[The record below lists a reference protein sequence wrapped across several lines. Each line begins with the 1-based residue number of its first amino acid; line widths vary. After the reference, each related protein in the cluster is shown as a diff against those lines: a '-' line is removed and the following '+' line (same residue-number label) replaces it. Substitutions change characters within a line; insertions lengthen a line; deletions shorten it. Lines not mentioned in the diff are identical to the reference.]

1 MRIDTLLC
9 RLRFVKTRGR
19 AQRLI
24 DEGHIRCN
32 GTRVVG
38 RDLSVGAGDVLT
50 LPLGTRVQVVRID
63 ALPDRRGPPGE
74 AQSCYTCLDRAAPL
88 AIAGAKPADLSSH
101 RGEGRKEGTDQK

>member
-19 AQRLI
+19 AQKLV

-32 GTRVVG
+32 GARVVR
-38 RDLSVGAGDVLT
+38 RDHAVGAGDVLT

-63 ALPDRRGPPGE
+63 ALPDRRGPPAE

-88 AIAGAKPADLSSH
+88 AIAGEKPADLSSR
-101 RGEGRKEGTDQK
+101 RGDGREEGTDQQ